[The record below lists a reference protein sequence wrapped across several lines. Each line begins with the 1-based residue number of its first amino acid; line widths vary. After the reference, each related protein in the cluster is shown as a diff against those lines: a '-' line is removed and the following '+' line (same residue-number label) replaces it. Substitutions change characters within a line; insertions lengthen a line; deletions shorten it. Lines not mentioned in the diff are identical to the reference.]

1 MQTFIIGP
9 AEPAACARGGRSPQF
24 RSSSSRQFHVI
35 DVQKSS
41 VSSHCKAP
49 TRGAI
54 EQQKGKVALSHSFA
68 IDCQRRDADGALCH
82 FVKTQPLFFAPK
94 TRSPMK
100 FAFSHNASAL
110 ILRTK

>member
-24 RSSSSRQFHVI
+24 RSRQFHVI

-68 IDCQRRDADGALCH
+68 IDCQQRDADGAALCH
-82 FVKTQPLFFAPK
+82 FFETQSLFLCAKNALAYEICIFPQRFRVNFA
-94 TRSPMK
+94 
-100 FAFSHNASAL
+100 H
-110 ILRTK
+110 